1 MSEDGG
7 HNQRCTESSQQTDA
21 GSECCSDDS
30 QPTADATDA
39 RGRHNIDPEGGIHL
53 SLQVPDRPTLHDVLR
68 SLVQSDV
75 PFEINRIS
83 DAGAHSSL
91 AIVDLDELTEKQQKA
106 IELAFER
113 GYYETPRE
121 TDLEAISDELDVS
134 KSAVSQRL
142 RASESKLIQSVLAE
156 QTDADGTDSSDVE

>member
-1 MSEDGG
+1 MSEDVG
-7 HNQRCTESSQQTDA
+7 HNQRCTESRPQTDA
-21 GSECCSDDS
+21 DDECHSDDS
-30 QPTADATDA
+30 RTTADAADA
-39 RGRHNIDPEGGIHL
+39 KKRHNIDPDSGLHL
-53 SLQVPDRPTLHDVLR
+53 SLQVPDRPTLQDALR

-83 DAGAHSSL
+83 DAGVHSSL
-91 AIVDLDELTEKQQKA
+91 AIVDMGELTEKQQEA

-121 TDLEAISDELDVS
+121 TDLETISDELDVS

-142 RASESKLIQSVLAE
+142 RATESKLIQSLLAE
-156 QTDADGTDSSDVE
+156 QSDGGHSSDAE